1 MRSCQQSRSA
11 GRNLRSGA
19 TFLIGVFLAVLLVL
33 LLPAVVSAQDFV
45 TAQEV
50 DVITS
55 KAKVL
60 SISTIVK
67 EETNEFEID
76 DVYSREI
83 ELVEVKVTSGK
94 YRGQTLVIRRE
105 ASDESLGKE
114 MEVGDK
120 IVIAIVEEAGY
131 FQSAHI
137 TDFQRDW
144 LIYLLLGVF
153 VLVLLEVGQV
163 SGVKMLISL
172 IISLLLIAKVLLPSA
187 LRGYDP
193 IFLSFAIALFTILIT
208 MLLKNDSPEKT
219 WPVVIGSSAGILLAA
234 VLAFVATKL
243 IHLTGLSQE
252 DIGVLWVLTEGKLN
266 VSSLLVAGVIIGSI
280 GAVLHAAVSITH
292 AVEVALALDPF
303 LSVKD
308 LYREGVR
315 VGRDIA
321 STMSSALIF
330 GLIGLALPLLV
341 HFQASGEHFIEII
354 NMDVVAGLLVKVL
367 AACVGLMAAIP
378 ATAIS
383 AAYFKKKVAKAD
395 LIDLT

>member
-1 MRSCQQSRSA
+1 
-11 GRNLRSGA
+11 
-19 TFLIGVFLAVLLVL
+19 
-33 LLPAVVSAQDFV
+33 
-45 TAQEV
+45 
-50 DVITS
+50 
-55 KAKVL
+55 
-60 SISTIVK
+60 
-67 EETNEFEID
+67 
-76 DVYSREI
+76 
-83 ELVEVKVTSGK
+83 
-94 YRGQTLVIRRE
+94 
-105 ASDESLGKE
+105 
-114 MEVGDK
+114 
-120 IVIAIVEEAGY
+120 
-131 FQSAHI
+131 
-137 TDFQRDW
+137 
-144 LIYLLLGVF
+144 
-153 VLVLLEVGQV
+153 
-163 SGVKMLISL
+163 MLISL
-172 IISLLLIAKVLLPSA
+172 IISILLIAKVLLPSA

-219 WPVVIGSSAGILLAA
+219 WPVVIGSSAGVLLAA

-308 LYREGVR
+308 LYRRVR

-383 AAYFKKKVAKAD
+383 AAYFKRKSCQAD